1 MPELPEVEIVRQQ
14 LLQVLPGKEIVACHV
29 LTPRIVRQPEVAAFE
44 KRIVGSRFGE
54 IWRRGKYLLFQLG
67 KWELVTHLRMEGRFG
82 LFDARAPLDGYTHL
96 LFTLN
101 GGSQLRYRD
110 VRKFGTMDLLE
121 AGQAASAPFLAGLGP
136 DALDLSYEDFA
147 TRFQRP
153 RQVKALLLDQ
163 HVLAGVGN
171 IYADEA
177 LWRARVHPSCPADR
191 LSEPERRSLYE
202 GLQETLH
209 EAIACGGST
218 VRSFV
223 DMLGHAGQFQL
234 HCHVYGRQGEPCERC
249 KTPIVKAKIAGRGT
263 SFCPQCQRLRTSVK
277 IAGPYEGRLSP

>member
-14 LLQVLPGKEIVACHV
+14 LLQVLPGKEIVACRV
-29 LTPRIVRQPEVAAFE
+29 LTPRIVRQPGVAAFE
-44 KRIVGSRFGE
+44 KQIVGSQFGE
-54 IWRRGKYLLFQLG
+54 IRRRGKYLLFQLG
-67 KWELVTHLRMEGRFG
+67 RWELVSHLRMEGRWA
-82 LFDARAPLDGYTHL
+82 LFDARAPLDAYTHL

-101 GGSQLRYRD
+101 DGFQLRYRD

-121 AGQAASAPFLAGLGP
+121 AGAAASAPFLVELGP
-136 DALDLSYEDFA
+136 DALDLSYEEFA
-147 TRFQRP
+147 ARFRRP

-177 LWRARVHPSCPADR
+177 LWRARVHPAYPADR
-191 LSEPERRSLYE
+191 LSDPQRRALYE
-202 GLQETLH
+202 GLQETLY

-223 DMLGHAGQFQL
+223 DMLGHAGQFQRR
-234 HCHVYGRQGEPCERC
+234 CHVYGRQGEPCERC
-249 KTPIVKAKIAGRGT
+249 KTPIVKAKVAGRGT
-263 SFCPQCQRLRTSVK
+263 AFCPQCQRSCTTVK
-277 IAGPYEGRLSP
+277 GMGPREKSLSP